1 MLKLIFLPVRLIM
14 RPILLVMEHTFNPA
28 PVQRSAELQAEVDA
42 ETKGLT
48 LYQFRA
54 CPFCIKVRRNMRRLN
69 LDIEKRNANEN
80 PDYQAELM
88 EGGGRW
94 QTPCLRIENEGKVEW
109 LYESSDIINYLNK
122 KYAA

>member
-1 MLKLIFLPVRLIM
+1 M
-14 RPILLVMEHTFNPA
+14 RPMLLLMEHTFNPT
-28 PVQRSAELQAEVDA
+28 PLQRSPERQSEVDA
-42 ETKGLT
+42 ETKGLI

-69 LDIEKRNANEN
+69 LDVEKRNANEN
-80 PDYQAELM
+80 PDYKAELM

-94 QTPCLRIENEGKVEW
+94 QTPCLRIENGGKVEW
-109 LYESSDIINYLNK
+109 LYESSDIIDYLNT

>member
-1 MLKLIFLPVRLIM
+1 MLKLIFLPVRLVM
-14 RPILLVMEHTFNPA
+14 KPILLLMEHSLRPTPIQRPA
-28 PVQRSAELQAEVDA
+28 ARQAEVDA
-42 ETKGLT
+42 ETRGLI

-80 PDYQAELM
+80 PQYKAELI

-109 LYESSDIINYLNK
+109 LYESGDIINYLNN

>member
-1 MLKLIFLPVRLIM
+1 MLKLLFLPVRLILK
-14 RPILLVMEHTFNPA
+14 PILLVMEHSLRPA
-28 PVQRSAELQAEVDA
+28 PIQRLAARQAEVDA
-42 ETKGLT
+42 ETKGLI

-80 PDYQAELM
+80 PQYQAELI

-94 QTPCLRIENEGKVEW
+94 QTPCLRIESEGRVEW
-109 LYESSDIINYLNK
+109 LYESGDIIDYLNK

>member
-1 MLKLIFLPVRLIM
+1 MLKLIFLPIRLIM
-14 RPILLVMEHTFNPA
+14 KPILLVMEYALNPT
-28 PVQRSAELQAEVDA
+28 PIERQAERQAEVDA
-42 ETKGLT
+42 ETKGLI

-80 PDYQAELM
+80 PEYQAELI

-94 QTPCLRIENEGKVEW
+94 QTPCLRIENEGEVEW
-109 LYESSDIINYLNK
+109 LYESSDIINYLND

>member
-1 MLKLIFLPVRLIM
+1 MFLPVRLIM
-14 RPILLVMEHTFNPA
+14 RPMLLLMEYALNPA
-28 PVQRSAELQAEVDA
+28 PLQRSPERQAEIDA
-42 ETKGLT
+42 EAKGLI

-80 PDYQAELM
+80 PQYLAELM

-94 QTPCLRIENEGKVEW
+94 QTPCLRIENEGEVEW
-109 LYESSDIINYLNK
+109 LYESSDIIDYLNE

>member
-1 MLKLIFLPVRLIM
+1 MLKLLFLPVRLIM
-14 RPILLVMEHTFNPA
+14 KPILLVMEHTLNPT
-28 PVQRSAELQAEVDA
+28 PIQRLAERQAEVDT
-42 ETKGLT
+42 ETKGLI

-80 PDYQAELM
+80 PQYQAELI
-88 EGGGRW
+88 EGGGHW
-94 QTPCLRIENEGKVEW
+94 QTPCLRIENEGNVEW
-109 LYESSDIINYLNK
+109 LYESSDIIDYLNK

>member
-1 MLKLIFLPVRLIM
+1 MIKLLFLPVRLIM
-14 RPILLVMEHTFNPA
+14 KPILLAMEHTLRPA
-28 PVQRSAELQAEVDA
+28 PIQRPAERQAEVDA

-54 CPFCIKVRRNMRRLN
+54 CPFCIKVRRNIRRLN

-80 PDYQAELM
+80 PQYQEELID
-88 EGGGRW
+88 GGGRW
-94 QTPCLRIENEGKVEW
+94 QTPCLRIEKDGKYEW
-109 LYESSDIINYLNK
+109 LYESSDIIDYLNN